1 MNSEYLWW
9 FLALL
14 LAGVGMAAF
23 LALGRVPEIEDEPE
37 AIPGPRSTEPA
48 GAGPGAGPAPRQ
60 SSPASTTVPAPD
72 APASTSE
79 TP

>member
-1 MNSEYLWW
+1 MNTEYLWW

-14 LAGVGMAAF
+14 LGGVGIVAF
-23 LALGRVPEIEDEPE
+23 LALGRVPEIEDEPVV
-37 AIPGPRSTEPA
+37 ITGPGSTEPA
-48 GAGPGAGPAPRQ
+48 VTGLGLRQ

-72 APASTSE
+72 GPSSTSE